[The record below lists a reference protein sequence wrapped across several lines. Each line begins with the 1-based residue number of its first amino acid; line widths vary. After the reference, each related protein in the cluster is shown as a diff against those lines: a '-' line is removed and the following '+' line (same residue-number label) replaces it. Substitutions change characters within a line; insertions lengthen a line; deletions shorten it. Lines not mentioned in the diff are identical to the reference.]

1 MCVGEGE
8 SGRSWSLEIS
18 KVQIQK
24 LEIFRDSSAKSSVY
38 NAVQQYMTSNHNSVY
53 TNFLKIICWFLFKNS
68 WLHCSIP
75 SNLLLHFREIIVALE
90 IYLLKFKMLINKKN
104 LNVISVIKKWKPNN
118 LFYQGF
124 CFLVRIKLF
133 K

>member
-53 TNFLKIICWFLFKNS
+53 TNFLKIIC
-68 WLHCSIP
+68 
-75 SNLLLHFREIIVALE
+75 
-90 IYLLKFKMLINKKN
+90 
-104 LNVISVIKKWKPNN
+104 
-118 LFYQGF
+118 
-124 CFLVRIKLF
+124 
-133 K
+133 